1 MVNKKHTILL
11 LLAFFMFQL
20 AGVLQAKEAVDFTGS
35 RFSVSKGASVQIG
48 ESASITVSN
57 LITEADITG
66 KGKLILLSNN
76 NTFID
81 ANNHSIENLVLTS
94 ANKVEL
100 LSNLRIVNELIIQN
114 GELHLNDF
122 NLLTGHNTKFD
133 ETTLLKIIQNGKGK
147 LLQGEIPL
155 FHDAAPFVVSAPL
168 HFDFSQIPAF
178 TVSDSREADENI
190 FYYTIYFF
198 PERTNDVP
206 VPPPK
211 A

>member
-1 MVNKKHTILL
+1 MLSIIVT
-11 LLAFFMFQL
+11 QL
-20 AGVLQAKEAVDFTGS
+20 PVQLSAQDCSGFTKGSFVVKEAAAVC
-35 RFSVSKGASVQIG
+35 IG
-48 ESASITVSN
+48 EGAKITVSGN
-57 LITEADITG
+57 ITLEADITG
-66 KGKLILLSNN
+66 EGELILNSNK